1 MSKKMDQN
9 KVINGTFGRVWMN
22 GELYSNVKS
31 FDSKVT
37 LNYEEVN
44 MADDLATYQ
53 KYMGYAG
60 EGSVSLHKI
69 DSHVAKTIGDGI
81 TTGVMPD
88 IKIVGRL
95 SDPAAYGAERVE
107 YSGVTFDELTLLKF
121 ANKEIQ
127 EEEVPFKFA
136 KFKYLD
142 MIN

>member
-1 MSKKMDQN
+1 MSKKMNQN
-9 KVINGTFGRVWMN
+9 KIINGTFGRVWIN

-31 FDSKVT
+31 FESKVA

-60 EGSVSLHKI
+60 EGSTTLHKI
-69 DSHVAKTIGDGI
+69 DSHIAKTVADGI
-81 TTGVMPD
+81 TSGIMPD

-95 SDPAAYGAERVE
+95 ADPAAYGAERVE

-136 KFKYLD
+136 HFNFLD
-142 MIN
+142 MID

>member
-1 MSKKMDQN
+1 MPKKMNQN
-9 KVINGTFGRVWMN
+9 KVINGTFGRMWIN

-31 FDSKVT
+31 FESKVA

-60 EGSVSLHKI
+60 EGSAVLHKI
-69 DSHVAKTIGDGI
+69 DTSIAILIEDGI
-81 TTGVMPD
+81 TSGVMPD

-95 SDPAAYGAERVE
+95 ADPAAYGAERVE

-127 EEEVPFKFA
+127 EEEVPFKFSTF
-136 KFKYLD
+136 KFLD
-142 MIN
+142 KIS

>member
-1 MSKKMDQN
+1 MSKKMNQN
-9 KVINGTFGRVWMN
+9 KVINGTFGRLWMN

-31 FDSKVT
+31 FEAKAT
-37 LNYEEVN
+37 FNYEEVN

-60 EGSVSLHKI
+60 SGTTVLHKI
-69 DSHVAKTIGDGI
+69 DSHVAKLIADGI
-81 TTGVMPD
+81 ESGVMPE
-88 IKIVGRL
+88 ISLVGRL
-95 SDPAAYGAERVE
+95 ADPASYGAERVE
-107 YSGVTFDELTLLKF
+107 FTGVTFDEITLLKF

-142 MIN
+142 MID

>member
-1 MSKKMDQN
+1 MSKQMNQN
-9 KVINGTFGRVWMN
+9 KVINGTFGRLWIN

-31 FDSKVT
+31 FESKVS
-37 LNYEEVN
+37 LNYEEIN

-60 EGSVSLHKI
+60 EGSAVLHKL
-69 DSHVAKTIGDGI
+69 DSSIASLISDAI
-81 TTGVMPD
+81 TSGVMPE

-95 SDPAAYGAERVE
+95 ADPAAYGAERVE

-121 ANKEIQ
+121 ANKEVQ
-127 EEEVPFKFA
+127 EEEIPFKFA
-136 KFKYLD
+136 KFRYLD